1 MDSTMTKK
9 LGFHANIKKKECVIG
24 FTNTFFFS
32 TLNILRHLYLHMT
45 PYIKKEEKHQDK
57 YETPEIRKISKK
69 EKHFLKK
76 T

>member
-9 LGFHANIKKKECVIG
+9 LGFHANIKKRNVSLDLL
-24 FTNTFFFS
+24 THFFS
-32 TLNILRHLYLHMT
+32 TLNILRHFYLHMI

-69 EKHFLKK
+69 
-76 T
+76 